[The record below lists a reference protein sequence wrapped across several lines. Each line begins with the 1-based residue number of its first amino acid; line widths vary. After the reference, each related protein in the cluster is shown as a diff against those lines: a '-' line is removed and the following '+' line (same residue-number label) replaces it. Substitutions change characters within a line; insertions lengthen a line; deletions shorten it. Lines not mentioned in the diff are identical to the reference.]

1 MPDHHIVAS
10 FDLDLHNLRRTLGEM
25 GGTAETML
33 KDAMVAL
40 ARRDVSSAE
49 AVVAADR
56 GLDRSQ
62 RETEER
68 AVLLIVRRQ
77 PMAMDLRE
85 VISAIRIAGDLE
97 RIGDMAKNIAKR
109 VLAIRDEPQPDGLAA
124 GIRRLAD
131 MVLEQLRNVLD
142 AYDRRDDEA
151 ALKVWQSD
159 ASIDALYTA
168 LFRETLAFMV
178 EDPHRITLCT
188 HLLFCAKNIERVGD
202 HVTSIAETVHYLGTG
217 ESLTERPK
225 QDNSYYATVTSDRPD
240 RS

>member
-33 KDAMVAL
+33 KDAMVAF

-62 RETEER
+62 RG
-68 AVLLIVRRQ
+68 LLIVRRQ

-85 VISAIRIAGDLE
+85 VISAIRIAGDIE

-109 VLAIRDEPQPDGLAA
+109 VLAIRDEPRPDGLAA

-178 EDPHRITLCT
+178 EDPHRNHAVHSPPVLRQEHRARRRSCDQHRRDRALSRHGREPDGAPQAGQLVLCD
-188 HLLFCAKNIERVGD
+188 G
-202 HVTSIAETVHYLGTG
+202 HV
-217 ESLTERPK
+217 
-225 QDNSYYATVTSDRPD
+225 
-240 RS
+240 

>member
-1 MPDHHIVAS
+1 
-10 FDLDLHNLRRTLGEM
+10 
-25 GGTAETML
+25 
-33 KDAMVAL
+33 
-40 ARRDVSSAE
+40 
-49 AVVAADR
+49 
-56 GLDRSQ
+56 
-62 RETEER
+62 
-68 AVLLIVRRQ
+68 
-77 PMAMDLRE
+77 
-85 VISAIRIAGDLE
+85 
-97 RIGDMAKNIAKR
+97 MAKNIAKR

-159 ASIDALYTA
+159 ASIDAST
-168 LFRETLAFMV
+168 RRCSGRPSRSWWRTRTE
-178 EDPHRITLCT
+178 ITLCT

-225 QDNSYYATVTSDRPD
+225 QDNSYYATVLPDRPD